1 MEQAVGTKSKKT
13 LIIIFEA
20 VMVLTLLILGVFTIA
35 LNPTKLRIG
44 YGVMIFLFVIGEGVH
59 FATRVYS
66 FYGKDPEKVHRI
78 RGFGDLFISVVMT
91 VGFLVFLFL
100 NYYFFLPENAFFF
113 MTGCLA
119 ASVRIIACCFPDN
132 HWLSGPLPTTGVRRF
147 RNIPMVLLML
157 LGFINTMIADF
168 NDSIWLEPAGWF
180 YLPLLVAILGY
191 GAAAEFGPR
200 NSKFYGGMGFLS
212 LAILSLAILGLFL

>member
-157 LGFINTMIADF
+157 LRLHQYHDCGLQRFDLAGARG
-168 NDSIWLEPAGWF
+168 LVLPAATRSPSW
-180 YLPLLVAILGY
+180 VMV
-191 GAAAEFGPR
+191 PR
-200 NSKFYGGMGFLS
+200 LS
-212 LAILSLAILGLFL
+212 LDRATPNFTAEWASFPSRFWP